1 MSILDQIFADKRI
14 EVAAAKKEKPATA
27 LEAAITGL
35 PSPPGFAAALKGSSK
50 ITPRLIAEVK
60 YRSPSKGVLRPDF
73 DPLYLAAT
81 YAREGAAAI
90 SVLTDQKYFGG
101 SLDYLQDVSAL
112 GLGVPLLRKDF
123 IFDRYQLLE
132 ARLAGASAV
141 LLILAMLEPGLLR
154 DLLSCAHEL
163 GLEALVETHTAAEV
177 ALALEAGTR
186 VIGVNNRD
194 LHTFN
199 VSLETSLQL
208 RPLIPSHV
216 VMVAE
221 SGISSPADVRRLADA
236 GVDAMLIGEG
246 LVTAPDVALKVRE
259 FARPSNSMEQ
269 Q

>member
-1 MSILDQIFADKRI
+1 MSILDQIFAHKRI
-14 EVAAAKKEKPATA
+14 EVAAAKKEKPDMA
-27 LEAAITGL
+27 LEAAIKGL

-50 ITPRLIAEVK
+50 STPRLIAEVK
-60 YRSPSKGVLRPDF
+60 YRSPSKGVLCPDF
-73 DPLYLAAT
+73 DPLDLAAT

-101 SLDYLQDVSAL
+101 SLDYLQDIAAL

-141 LLILAMLEPGLLR
+141 LLILAMLEREQMR
-154 DLLSCAHEL
+154 DLLACAQEL
-163 GLEALVETHTAAEV
+163 GLEALVETHTGAEV
-177 ALALEAGTR
+177 ALALEAGAR

-208 RPLIPSHV
+208 RPLIPSYV

-221 SGISSPADVRRLADA
+221 SGISSPEDVRRLADA

-246 LVTAPDVALKVRE
+246 LVTASDVALKVRE
-259 FARPSNSMEQ
+259 FTQSSSFLEQ

>member
-1 MSILDQIFADKRI
+1 MSILDQIFAHKRI
-14 EVAAAKKEKPATA
+14 EVAAAKKERPDTA
-27 LEAAITGL
+27 LEAAIKGI
-35 PSPPGFAAALKGSSK
+35 PSPPGFAAALKRSSK
-50 ITPRLIAEVK
+50 ATPRLIAEVK
-60 YRSPSKGVLRPDF
+60 YRSPSKGILCPDF
-73 DPLYLAAT
+73 DPLDLACT

-101 SLDYLQDVSAL
+101 SLANLQDIAAL
-112 GLGVPLLRKDF
+112 GLRIPLLRKDF

-132 ARLAGASAV
+132 ARLAGASAI
-141 LLILAMLEPGLLR
+141 LLIVAMLEPGLLR
-154 DLLSCAHEL
+154 DLLAYSQEL
-163 GLEALVETHTAAEV
+163 GLEALVETHTAGEV
-177 ALALEAGTR
+177 ALALQAGAR

-199 VSLETSLQL
+199 VNLETSLQL

-221 SGISSPADVRRLADA
+221 SGIHSPEDVRRLADA

-259 FARPSNSMEQ
+259 FTRHS
-269 Q
+269 

>member
-1 MSILDQIFADKRI
+1 MSILDQIFAHKRM
-14 EVAAAKKEKPATA
+14 EVAAAKKERPDKV
-27 LEAAITGL
+27 LEAAIEGL
-35 PSPPGFAAALKGSSK
+35 PSPPGFAAAIKGRSNA
-50 ITPRLIAEVK
+50 TPRLIGEVK
-60 YRSPSKGVLRPDF
+60 YRSPSKGILCPDF
-73 DPLYLAAT
+73 DPLDLAAT

-101 SLDYLQDVSAL
+101 SLDYLQDIAAL

-141 LLILAMLEPGLLR
+141 LLILAMLEPGQMR
-154 DLLSCAHEL
+154 DLLSCAQEL
-163 GLEALVETHTAAEV
+163 GLDALVETHTAAEV
-177 ALALEAGTR
+177 ALALQAGAR

-208 RPLIPSHV
+208 RPLIPSQV

-221 SGISSPADVRRLADA
+221 SGISSPEDVRRLADA

-259 FARPSNSMEQ
+259 FTCPL
-269 Q
+269 